1 MEPINESTV
10 VTLRPVPRPRLRVL
24 RSIPNSEPV
33 GPASQP
39 STSDPTGN
47 MAALDRVYTAPFGFV
62 LTALVNRELRS
73 VPLIIDDAAEL
84 AAVGQALDLVRG
96 DGGFDASVSC
106 VWHVEARIHLSGTDE
121 ADDAAA
127 RVRALEA
134 ELLELATAAL
144 PPGTTLTQP
153 LALERL
159 PSAPDALLFRL
170 HAEARDGENLESALY
185 DAARAIAP
193 ALGSFSGVRPSMRV
207 RCQRVER
214 IRVRCR
220 IDVERLI
227 STVLGQTAGAAS
239 SAEHAVDRAAAA
251 LGAGGRDASIAAA
264 HNAMIE
270 SGVAAVALALGNAP
284 GPVVASAQRHAA
296 RGACCQPLCIWRV
309 VGGAVH
315 GELELPV
322 VLATHGRWRA
332 PERRTL
338 EDGAPLT
345 AALDVGMLAACIG
358 VASSVVAL
366 EDTLRVRIREES
378 RSLPPPRRR
387 RAGAGG
393 NGLRERVSARV

>member
-1 MEPINESTV
+1 MEPINDSTV

-24 RSIPNSEPV
+24 RSTPNSHPN
-33 GPASQP
+33 GSAPQP
-39 STSDPTGN
+39 STSDVAGN
-47 MAALDRVYTAPFGFV
+47 MAALDSVYTAPFGFV

-73 VPLIIDDAAEL
+73 VPLIIDDPAEL

-106 VWHVEARIHLSGTDE
+106 VWLVEARIHLSGTHE
-121 ADDAAA
+121 ADAAA
-127 RVRALEA
+127 VRVRALEA

-144 PPGTTLTQP
+144 PSTTTLSQP

-170 HAEARDGENLESALY
+170 HAEAHAGENLASALY

-193 ALGSFSGVRPSMRV
+193 ALGNLSGVRPSVRV
-207 RCQRVER
+207 HGQRIER

-227 STVLGQTAGAAS
+227 CTALGKTPGATS
-239 SAEHAVDRAAAA
+239 NAEHAVHRAAAA
-251 LGAGGRDASIAAA
+251 LGASGRDASIAAA

-284 GPVVASAQRHAA
+284 GPVVASAQRHAG
-296 RGACCQPLCIWRV
+296 RGACCQPLCTWRV
-309 VGGAVH
+309 VGDAVH

-322 VLATHGRWRA
+322 ALATHGRWRA
-332 PERRTL
+332 PGRRL

-358 VASSVVAL
+358 AASSVVAL
-366 EDTLRVRIREES
+366 EDTLRVRMREW
-378 RSLPPPRRR
+378 RRPLPPPRRR
-387 RAGAGG
+387 RTPPAGVADAS
-393 NGLRERVSARV
+393 V